1 MALRIAGFVLPQQK
15 KIEYALPYLYGIG
28 LPLSRKILEAVRIDP
43 HTRTKDLSE
52 NEGNKLREYIEKQY
66 RVEGD
71 LRREIQGN
79 IKHHKEISDYRGL
92 RHIKKLPVRGQRTK
106 TNSRT
111 VRGNKRVTMMS
122 GKRMLTKT

>member
-1 MALRIAGFVLPQQK
+1 MAVRIAGYVLPQQK

-28 LPLSRKILEAVRIDP
+28 LPLARTILDAVKIDP
-43 HTRTKDLSE
+43 NTRTKDLTES
-52 NEGNKLREYIEKQY
+52 EGNKLREFIEKNY

-71 LRREIQGN
+71 LRREVQGN
-79 IKHHKEISDYRGL
+79 IKHHKEIGNYRGS
-92 RHIKKLPVRGQRTK
+92 RHVKKLPVNGQRTK

-122 GKRMLTKT
+122 GKRIMTKT

>member
-1 MALRIAGFVLPQQK
+1 MALRIAGYVLPQQK

-28 LPLSRKILEAVRIDP
+28 LPLSRKILESVGVDP
-43 HTRTKDLSE
+43 DKRTKDLTES
-52 NEGNKLREYIEKQY
+52 EGNKLRDFIEKNF

-79 IKHHKEISDYRGL
+79 IKHHKEIGDYRGS
-92 RHIKKLPVRGQRTK
+92 RHIKKLPVHGQRTK

-122 GKRMLTKT
+122 GKRIMTKT

>member
-1 MALRIAGFVLPQQK
+1 MAVRIAGYVLPQQK

-28 LPLSRKILEAVRIDP
+28 LPLARTILVAVKIDP
-43 HTRTKDLSE
+43 NTRTKDLTES
-52 NEGNKLREYIEKQY
+52 EGNKLREFIEKNY

-71 LRREIQGN
+71 LRREVQGN
-79 IKHHKEISDYRGL
+79 IKHHKEIGNYRGS
-92 RHIKKLPVRGQRTK
+92 RHIKKLPVNGQRTK

-122 GKRMLTKT
+122 GKRIMTKT

>member
-1 MALRIAGFVLPQQK
+1 MAIRIAGYVLPQQK

-28 LPLSRKILEAVRIDP
+28 LPLARKILLSVSINPE
-43 HTRTKDLSE
+43 TRTKDLTE
-52 NEGNKLREYIEKQY
+52 GEGNKLREFIEKNY

-71 LRREIQGN
+71 LRREVQGN
-79 IKHHKEISDYRGL
+79 IKHHKEIGNYRGS
-92 RHIKKLPVRGQRTK
+92 RHIKKLPARGQRTK

-122 GKRMLTKT
+122 GKRIMTKT

>member
-1 MALRIAGFVLPQQK
+1 MALRIAGFVLPQNK

-28 LPLSRKILEAVRIDP
+28 LPLSRKILAAVRIDP
-43 HTRTKDLSE
+43 NTRTKDLTES
-52 NEGNKLREYIEKQY
+52 EGNTLREYIEKQY

-71 LRREIQGN
+71 LRREVQGN

-92 RHIKKLPVRGQRTK
+92 RHIKKLPVHGQRTK

-122 GKRMLTKT
+122 GKRILTKT